1 MNMEEYLSNRTIF
14 NTAEIEPGMFIEVYN
29 QDIMKPDTPP
39 EFVARGVV
47 TKVDTLTIQYSYF
60 NGEKAATGYIHVDDV
75 DKKTYEIEEDNQLNP
90 LAKRFKVFK

>member
-1 MNMEEYLSNRTIF
+1 MDMSEYLSKRTIF

-29 QDIMKPDTPP
+29 QDIMKPDAEP

-47 TKVDTLTIQYSYF
+47 ISVDTLTIQYNYF

-75 DKKTYEIEEDNQLNP
+75 DKKSYEIEEDNQLNP
-90 LAKRFKVFK
+90 LAKRFKVFG